1 MSKVIK
7 SQLVEIRKQAARIEL
22 EKMRAHLKAKKAKLA
37 TLQRE
42 EKDWTKVRRLE
53 RRSRLKELK
62 STIRA
67 AVSSKG
73 RTAERKRRLLAI
85 AEQRRAFTV
94 WWEQVRRERIARL
107 DEIKRLRR
115 DLLDWSKQGPA
126 RRREAIAQI
135 TAEAQRQLAAFD
147 EETARG
153 LDILGEAVH
162 KARRELKSDEYDLRV
177 WTSNRARDAK
187 LPPMSQ
193 RERKLER
200 YPFRKNRK
208 ELALELDSNVEANL
222 ETPEEWAWWRRNKSS
237 ILRNAKVLGKTEGDE
252 IAEMIREAVG
262 DNPEEALGYLADD
275 ADAWVE
281 AEIRR
286 QGFAA

>member
-1 MSKVIK
+1 MSKVVK
-7 SQLVEIRKQAARIEL
+7 RQLAEIRKEAARIEVQ
-22 EKMRAHLKAKKAKLA
+22 KMRAHVKEKKARLTK
-37 TLQRE
+37 LQRD
-42 EKDWTKVRRLE
+42 EKDWTSARRLE
-53 RRSRLKELK
+53 RRNRLKELK
-62 STIRA
+62 ATIRA
-67 AVSSKG
+67 AVSSTA

-85 AEQRRAFTV
+85 TEKRRAFTL
-94 WWEQVRRERIARL
+94 WWDQVRRERAARL

-115 DLLDWSKQGPA
+115 ELLDWSKQGPA
-126 RRREAIAQI
+126 RRREAIAEI

-162 KARRELKSDEYDLRV
+162 KARRELKSDEYDLRS
-177 WTSNRARDAK
+177 WASNRTRDVVRAK
-187 LPPMSQ
+187 PIKAA
-193 RERKLER
+193 ER
-200 YPFRKNRK
+200 RK
-208 ELALELDSNVEANL
+208 ESAAELESNIEANL
-222 ETPEEWAWWRRNKSS
+222 ESPDEWAWWRRNKAS
-237 ILRNAKVLGKTEGDE
+237 ILRNAKALGKTAGDE
-252 IAEMIREAVG
+252 IAEMIREAVS

>member
-1 MSKVIK
+1 MSKAIK
-7 SQLVEIRKQAARIEL
+7 SQLAEIRKQAARIEL

-42 EKDWTKVRRLE
+42 EKDWTKARRLE

-62 STIRA
+62 STIRD

-73 RTAERKRRLLAI
+73 RMVERKRRLLAI
-85 AEQRRAFTV
+85 AEKRRAFTA

-126 RRREAIAQI
+126 RRREAIGQI

-162 KARRELKSDEYDLRV
+162 KARRELTSDEYDLRS

-187 LPPMSQ
+187 LPPKSK
-193 RERKLER
+193 RER

-208 ELALELDSNVEANL
+208 ELAIELESNVEANL
-222 ETPEEWAWWRRNKSS
+222 ESPEEWAWWRRNKAS
-237 ILRNAKVLGKTEGDE
+237 ILRNAKASGKTEGDE
-252 IAEMIREAVG
+252 IAEVIREAVG